1 MIYLNLKIGNNSY
14 NPLELQDEFLPDRWV
29 WARSNDEPMLSL
41 PFEFD
46 ILSLG
51 LLNYQV
57 GSMTVSL
64 RDEPSGCLA
73 GLNSTCQNLV
83 VGRALLSNVTSKS
96 GNNGVD
102 CVAMIDEDVHNSDD
116 TRPIVYH
123 CCRLN
128 ASSIN
133 CDLSVEARMSFKVIN
148 IFLFLL
154 SAVVMFY
161 SPAMLLMLPEDIFDF
176 QYECDKESNNENNE
190 LLEVQNGEEERLR
203 SFDTEEIPVDN
214 RSPIT
219 CSVFL
224 LEHFQRLPN
233 LTLSFNLKLV
243 FLLFFVLPFGF
254 YIKLGLYF
262 LLKQKY
268 FNEYVLKFPDPDQE
282 VSSFYSLSSAFFFIN
297 PYYFSAFSILILTP
311 LILTCLMAVLFLR
324 PKDLFL
330 NRQPMKCML
339 CVMAGKSFTC
349 ATEND
354 SSVSIGENILQH
366 LKLIR
371 KEVHHLT
378 LSFLNHNNSGLKK
391 LVTFSTCFLKVDHN
405 GSRMKRALCMLW
417 LLSSSLVTLFLAGI
431 LWAIFCL
438 ILLFASLVIILFLFS
453 PVILLVKFSVGKIMT
468 KINALTSNSRLV
480 KVIFYLVTIP
490 YMILL
495 LLGFFLLL
503 SLLCNLFL
511 GTFAFTIM
519 GLVLNVEI
527 VTPYAAFFVVVT
539 TNIYFCYANL
549 QKGYVEVKGFILK
562 YWQQELQT
570 TRSSEQRIIPAKLFW
585 FVSDRVLP
593 IQNEIC
599 QMLRNTAFVV
609 TFLFLTISSIIFF
622 GHEYEISTLVST
634 VAVFISGAIPRLF
647 FKGLTRGKTFAGW
660 DKIKLKR
667 EIEAVV
673 REYLEYSI
681 NRETEERS
689 SSRNDGDIVLSNLS
703 QAAQG

>member
-1 MIYLNLKIGNNSY
+1 M
-14 NPLELQDEFLPDRWV
+14 
-29 WARSNDEPMLSL
+29 
-41 PFEFD
+41 
-46 ILSLG
+46 
-51 LLNYQV
+51 
-57 GSMTVSL
+57 
-64 RDEPSGCLA
+64 
-73 GLNSTCQNLV
+73 
-83 VGRALLSNVTSKS
+83 
-96 GNNGVD
+96 
-102 CVAMIDEDVHNSDD
+102 HNSDD
-116 TRPIVYH
+116 TRPIVYR

-133 CDLSVEARMSFKVIN
+133 CDLSVEARTSFEVIN
-148 IFLFLL
+148 TFLFLL

-161 SPAMLLMLPEDIFDF
+161 SPAMLLMLPEDIFDL
-176 QYECDKESNNENNE
+176 QYECDKESNTENNE
-190 LLEVQNGEEERLR
+190 LPEVQNGKEDRLK
-203 SFDTEEIPVDN
+203 SFDTEEIPVDDK
-214 RSPIT
+214 SPIT
-219 CSVFL
+219 CSVWG
-224 LEHFQRLPN
+224 HFQQLPN
-233 LTLSFNLKLV
+233 LTISFNLKLA

-268 FNEYVLKFPDPDQE
+268 FNEYVFRVPDPE
-282 VSSFYSLSSAFFFIN
+282 KVSSVYSLPSTFFFIY
-297 PYYFSAFSILILTP
+297 PFYFSAYSILILTP
-311 LILTCLMAVLFLR
+311 LTLTCLMAVLFLR

-330 NRQPMKCML
+330 NRQPMKCIL
-339 CVMAGKSFTC
+339 CGLAAYSFTC
-349 ATEND
+349 ATENEKP
-354 SSVSIGENILQH
+354 VSIGEDILQH
-366 LKLIR
+366 LKLIP
-371 KEVHHLT
+371 KEAHHLT
-378 LSFLNHNNSGLKK
+378 LRFLKYNNSGLKK

-438 ILLFASLVIILFLFS
+438 ILLFASLVTTLFFFS
-453 PVILLVKFSVGKIMT
+453 PVTLLVKFSVEKIMT
-468 KINALTSNSRLV
+468 KINAITCYSRVV
-480 KVIFYLVTIP
+480 KLIFYLFTIP
-490 YMILL
+490 CIVLL
-495 LLGFFLLL
+495 VFGFFLSS

-511 GTFAFTIM
+511 GKFGFTIM

-527 VTPYAAFFVVVT
+527 VTPYVAVFVVVT

-599 QMLRNTAFVV
+599 LMLRNTAFVV

-647 FKGLTRGKTFAGW
+647 FKGLTRGKKFAGW
-660 DKIKLKR
+660 EKIKLKR

-689 SSRNDGDIVLSNLS
+689 SSRNDGNMVLSNLS
-703 QAAQG
+703 QAAQGQV